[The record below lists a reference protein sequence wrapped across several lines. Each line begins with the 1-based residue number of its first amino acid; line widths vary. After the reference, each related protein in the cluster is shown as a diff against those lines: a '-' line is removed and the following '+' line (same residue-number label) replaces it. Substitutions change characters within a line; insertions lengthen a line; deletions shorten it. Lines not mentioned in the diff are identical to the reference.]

1 MESSSSFSSQPRS
14 FRFLFVPIRAS
25 TEKACALE
33 LSAAADRLLSLI
45 SPETNPAEGTTKT
58 PSAHTGTE
66 QTEQAESLQRA
77 GTKKKKKKKL
87 SVDKSNPPIYDYLKS
102 FKLLQRWDAM
112 SRSSQWRGGG
122 NVVRRDILIMAS
134 CFRVSVLPPSFSRSL
149 SLSLLSDWYSLLE
162 NFFSKP
168 KGQPSRSLSNPVCP
182 MRNAEREKT
191 KICRPITEEGNN
203 SSWSSSI
210 WLDSFDR
217 PCNSKLT
224 SLGLYEEKYMVECFW
239 EKAIS

>member
-77 GTKKKKKKKL
+77 GTKKKKKKK
-87 SVDKSNPPIYDYLKS
+87 
-102 FKLLQRWDAM
+102 A
-112 SRSSQWRGGG
+112 
-122 NVVRRDILIMAS
+122 
-134 CFRVSVLPPSFSRSL
+134 FR
-149 SLSLLSDWYSLLE
+149 
-162 NFFSKP
+162 
-168 KGQPSRSLSNPVCP
+168 
-182 MRNAEREKT
+182 
-191 KICRPITEEGNN
+191 
-203 SSWSSSI
+203 
-210 WLDSFDR
+210 
-217 PCNSKLT
+217 
-224 SLGLYEEKYMVECFW
+224 
-239 EKAIS
+239 